1 MRIKQLQFTFLIC
14 LLAKICLNLG
24 AEIKETHAVF
34 CMRDENG
41 FLITSEKLPDF
52 QEAPYGSSKDS
63 SFLENG
69 YAYKPGM
76 YALIELGNAALT
88 ASKKQKLSFDGL
100 EKALNIA
107 QKQYQSEKIEVFDFS
122 NAIRSLRAEIRKL
135 ETVPQSKH
143 FTINRFPSEP
153 LF

>member
-1 MRIKQLQFTFLIC
+1 
-14 LLAKICLNLG
+14 
-24 AEIKETHAVF
+24 
-34 CMRDENG
+34 MRDENG

-76 YALIELGNAALT
+76 YALIELGKAALK
-88 ASKKQKLSFDGL
+88 AAKKQNIGTTPLNLALQVAEKLY
-100 EKALNIA
+100 
-107 QKQYQSEKIEVFDFS
+107 QKEKIEVVAFS

-135 ETVPQSKH
+135 ETVPQSEH
-143 FTINRFPSEP
+143 YTINRFPSEA